1 MKAIKYA
8 KRLKDAIVFP
18 YGIDTQFDEDCDKS
32 FSRFLDVIYYVSIA
46 AYVLYALILA
56 VLLTV

>member
-32 FSRFLDVIYYVSIA
+32 FSRFLDVIYYASIA

-56 VLLTV
+56 VLLSA